1 MTEPGTNHTNS
12 DHTPTHHTPADHTPA
27 VPTAEPR
34 PRWRSRDIVAMG
46 LAAALVVG
54 SAGGGVFW
62 AATAVAGSQVA
73 SAQTSSR
80 TETTA
85 PETTAPESTAP
96 EITAPESIAPGTS
109 TDPGTGTGTEASGGY
124 PGQGSTLGS
133 GSQSTATLDTS
144 AATAAQSV
152 GVVVIDTVLQ
162 YENASAAGTGI
173 VLTADGQVLT
183 NNHVVA
189 GATSITVTV
198 VSTGAEY
205 TAEVVGTDA
214 SADIAVLDLVDAS
227 NLATVDLDTSAS
239 VAVADAVTGVGNAGG
254 TGDLTAAA
262 GTVANL
268 EQSIT
273 AQNSD
278 GSDAEELTGLIEVD
292 ADIQSGES
300 GGPLFDAD
308 GEVIGINTAAS
319 SGTAEIVGYAI
330 PIEDALDV
338 AAAIDAAAATG
349 VDTDTISVGYPAF
362 LGIGLGSTTGSS
374 NSSAAGTAAASVAG
388 VIAGTPAEQIG
399 LAAGDIITAVDGVA
413 TATATALSDTL
424 AGYEPGDTVTLDWV
438 DAAGVASSA
447 AVTLIAGPVA

>member
-12 DHTPTHHTPADHTPA
+12 DHTPTHHTPADNTPA

-96 EITAPESIAPGTS
+96 ESTAPGTS

-124 PGQGSTLGS
+124 PGQGSTPGS

-162 YENASAAGTGI
+162 HENASAAGTGI

-205 TAEVVGTDA
+205 TAELVGTDA

-300 GGPLFDAD
+300 GGPLFDVD

-438 DAAGVASSA
+438 DAVGVASSA

>member
-27 VPTAEPR
+27 APTAEPR

-85 PETTAPESTAP
+85 PETTAPEST
-96 EITAPESIAPGTS
+96 APGTS

-268 EQSIT
+268 EQTIT

-300 GGPLFDAD
+300 GGPLFDVD

-330 PIEDALDV
+330 PMEDALDV

-362 LGIGLGSTTGSS
+362 LGIGLGSTTTASS
-374 NSSAAGTAAASVAG
+374 SSSSSTAAGTAAASVAG

>member
-27 VPTAEPR
+27 APTAEHR

-96 EITAPESIAPGTS
+96 ESTAPGTS

-124 PGQGSTLGS
+124 PGQGSTPGS

-152 GVVVIDTVLQ
+152 GVVVIDTVLP

-300 GGPLFDAD
+300 GGPLFDVD

-362 LGIGLGSTTGSS
+362 LGIGLGSTTASS
-374 NSSAAGTAAASVAG
+374 SSTAAGTAAASVAG

-399 LAAGDIITAVDGVA
+399 LAAGDTITAVDGVA

-438 DAAGVASSA
+438 DAVGVASSA

>member
-80 TETTA
+80 TEATA

-96 EITAPESIAPGTS
+96 GTS
-109 TDPGTGTGTEASGGY
+109 TEPGAGTGTEASGGY
-124 PGQGSTLGS
+124 PGQGSTPGS

-374 NSSAAGTAAASVAG
+374 SSSTAGTAAASIAG

-399 LAAGDIITAVDGVA
+399 LAAGDTITAVDGVA